1 MSDPN
6 YIDPAPA
13 DPVPGQV
20 GHLDHHIWL
29 KESAIALD
37 SEVKTLSDAL
47 EGAGAWASYTP
58 AWTGAGGNPA
68 LGNGTVQAAY
78 KRIGSTVHFRIWVT
92 CGSTTTYGSGAW
104 SFALPTASKAS
115 SIHIVRALLIDGA
128 TTYYPSYG
136 IVSAA
141 SSTVEL
147 MVSTASGSYVSGGAA
162 NATTPFTMASTD
174 QIIIQG
180 TYEAA

>member
-13 DPVPGQV
+13 DPVPGQP

-29 KESAIALD
+29 KESALALD
-37 SEVKTLSDAL
+37 SEVKTLNDAI
-47 EGAGAWASYTP
+47 EGSGAWTSYTP
-58 AWTGAGGNPA
+58 AWTGAGSNPS
-68 LGNGTVQAAY
+68 LGDGTIQAAY

-104 SFALPTASKAS
+104 SFAPTSAKRPRPTLS
-115 SIHIVRALLIDGA
+115 RRLIDSG

-136 IVSAA
+136 IVRRSQHLG
-141 SSTVEL
+141 THGEHGL
-147 MVSTASGSYVSGGAA
+147 RFIRLWRAA
-162 NATTPFTMASTD
+162 NATTHSPWVPLTR
-174 QIIIQG
+174 
-180 TYEAA
+180 

>member
-13 DPVPGQV
+13 DPVPGQA

-29 KESAIALD
+29 KESALSLD
-37 SEVKTLSDAL
+37 TELKSLNDTVTGS
-47 EGAGAWASYTP
+47 GPWTTYTP
-58 AWTGAGGNPA
+58 AWTGASTNPA
-68 LGNGTVQAAY
+68 LVNGTLHAAY
-78 KRIGSTVHFRIWVT
+78 KRIGNTVHFRIWVT
-92 CGSTTTYGSGAW
+92 CGSSTTYGSGAW
-104 SFALPTASKAS
+104 SFALPTPSKAS
-115 SIHIVRALLIDGA
+115 SIHIAQALLIDGGA
-128 TTYYPSYG
+128 TYYPSYG
-136 IVSAA
+136 IIDAA